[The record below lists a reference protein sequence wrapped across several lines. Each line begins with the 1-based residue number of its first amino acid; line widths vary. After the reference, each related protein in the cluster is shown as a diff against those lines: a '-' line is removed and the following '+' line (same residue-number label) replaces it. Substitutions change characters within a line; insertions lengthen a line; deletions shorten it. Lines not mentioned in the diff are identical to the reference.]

1 MAGVVRKPDQ
11 PILFWSH
18 ATRQARAYGFFATT
32 LPFSHTYSGVPYIRA
47 VLRASFAARHRA
59 RPTPAAKDSDRV
71 ALGRFLD
78 FTEAFSPAFV
88 EPSRVLQG
96 ERLTQKRPSDI
107 PQWGLPKRAQVIDF
121 MVAREGIE

>member
-1 MAGVVRKPDQ
+1 M
-11 PILFWSH
+11 
-18 ATRQARAYGFFATT
+18 
-32 LPFSHTYSGVPYIRA
+32 
-47 VLRASFAARHRA
+47 
-59 RPTPAAKDSDRV
+59 

-121 MVAREGIE
+121 MVAGRELNPRHADFQSAALPTELPGLLRSRVLNRRRARPSMNI